1 MSRRPCG
8 SSNSCSGCL
17 GAAHMTVLVT
27 VAGDTGP
34 ARSNRSGRD
43 ADMLQRQRCSPRA
56 MYQTFRST
64 TRSCSTTRS
73 TPVRLRP
80 RISAA
85 FATLVCAVREVAP
98 VLSREL
104 SPLEGSRSAGAE
116 APQLLV
122 IGEHATRDLT
132 TRRSMAR
139 PMSHRIRRKP
149 SDEVMGGG
157 APTIGCVAQRPQLR
171 SPSNDAPRRR
181 RGSCRPHAIA
191 PTAFRALHP
200 ALAGR

>member
-64 TRSCSTTRS
+64 TRSCSITRS
-73 TPVRLRP
+73 TPVRGSGHGSRRRSRRWSARCERSRQSSPVSFHRLRDPAP
-80 RISAA
+80 RARQRRSCSLSGNMQPGTWVIHLTQVPLDPVGHDRRVQRRPAGPGA
-85 FATLVCAVREVAP
+85 VCAGVRAV
-98 VLSREL
+98 
-104 SPLEGSRSAGAE
+104 
-116 APQLLV
+116 
-122 IGEHATRDLT
+122 
-132 TRRSMAR
+132 RRAR
-139 PMSHRIRRKP
+139 VSVP
-149 SDEVMGGG
+149 
-157 APTIGCVAQRPQLR
+157 
-171 SPSNDAPRRR
+171 
-181 RGSCRPHAIA
+181 
-191 PTAFRALHP
+191 
-200 ALAGR
+200 